1 MEEYL
6 KNKVALV
13 TGSGRGIGRAIAME
27 LAKRGCDVVVNDD
40 KNLQEGIEVVD
51 EIKKIGQRALH
62 IQADVS
68 DPDQVEE
75 MIERE
80 I

>member
-1 MEEYL
+1 VVIKGVKTNYDRICYSRCRTDEFGDCE
-6 KNKVALV
+6 VA
-13 TGSGRGIGRAIAME
+13 R
-27 LAKRGCDVVVNDD
+27 N

-75 MIERE
+75 MIERV
-80 I
+80 IRLFK

>member
-1 MEEYL
+1 MTVFITVGAERTSL
-6 KNKVALV
+6 
-13 TGSGRGIGRAIAME
+13 AIA
-27 LAKRGCDVVVNDD
+27 RSPGI

-75 MIERE
+75 MIERV
-80 I
+80 IRSFK